1 MVVYTFRREFWQWA
15 GVLKIE
21 IERYKVFL
29 VFLPL
34 LRGWMG
40 LVIGGKESVERRI
53 FHRLKKKLAFED
65 CKIYI
70 QAAFNGGKQ

>member
-29 VFLPL
+29 VFLVFLAL
-34 LRGWMG
+34 L
-40 LVIGGKESVERRI
+40 GG
-53 FHRLKKKLAFED
+53 
-65 CKIYI
+65 
-70 QAAFNGGKQ
+70 